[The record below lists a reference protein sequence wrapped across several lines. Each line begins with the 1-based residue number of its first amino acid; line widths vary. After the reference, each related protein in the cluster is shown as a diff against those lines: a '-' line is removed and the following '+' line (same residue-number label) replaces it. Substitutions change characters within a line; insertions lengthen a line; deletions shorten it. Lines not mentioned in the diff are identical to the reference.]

1 MTAVSNTIEITN
13 TTYETIASLTS
24 ITFTKGKSYAIQI
37 QNIAVVKI
45 ADAEFTFT
53 NEKFT
58 FTQDEDDIYIK
69 TPGGRAILTIL
80 ENA

>member
-13 TTYETIASLTS
+13 TTYETIASLAN
-24 ITFTKGKSYAIQI
+24 ITLTASKVYSIQI

-45 ADAEFTFT
+45 ADAEFTFN
-53 NEKFT
+53 NEKFM
-58 FTQDEDDIYIK
+58 FTQGTDDIYIK
-69 TPGGRAILTIL
+69 TLGNRAVLSIL